1 MEEETCLHRT
11 SHCTVFLLFMAF
23 TTVLQITRR
32 GLDLWAKQETK
43 AHLHLSA
50 RSQQN
55 APSPVGM
62 SAQREVVWETQ
73 TSALGGISYPS
84 RIAVSPAAPPECLAN

>member
-1 MEEETCLHRT
+1 MEEETCLHHA

-23 TTVLQITRR
+23 TTVLQIMRR

-55 APSPVGM
+55 APSSGDVSTEGGCVGDSDFSSRRNLLPLTYCSESCSTPGM
-62 SAQREVVWETQ
+62 S
-73 TSALGGISYPS
+73 G
-84 RIAVSPAAPPECLAN
+84 